1 MDKAL
6 WKRLTV
12 VVILRWTRS
21 ILLTQNR
28 INQIGTMGSHIS
40 DKEILKI
47 KQQFLALDVDG
58 GCNITPV
65 LLRSLLDNPKS
76 IMSEN
81 DANDLIKELGLDR
94 NGGMD
99 SCEFLIQL
107 SNRKDTDLKEA
118 LHRAIT
124 LRSPIRKEFKNLD
137 TNEDGHI
144 TPKEFRNI
152 MKKHKGMLSDKQL
165 ETMVKEAKKNDAGKI
180 DYDEFAFGIT
190 NRVLMHNMYGI
201 F

>member
-1 MDKAL
+1 ME
-6 WKRLTV
+6 T
-12 VVILRWTRS
+12 TQRS
-21 ILLTQNR
+21 SYSTFNEIKPFNKKT
-28 INQIGTMGSHIS
+28 INQIDTMGSHIS

-47 KQQFLALDVDG
+47 KQQFLSFDVDG
-58 GCNITPV
+58 GCKITPM
-65 LLRSLLDNPKS
+65 LLRSLLENPKS
-76 IMSEN
+76 AMSEN
-81 DANDLIKELGLDR
+81 DTNDLINELGLDR

-107 SNRKDTDLKEA
+107 SNRKDTELKEA

-124 LRSPIRKEFKNLD
+124 IRSPIRKEFKSLD

-152 MKKHKGMLSDKQL
+152 MKKHKGMMSDKQL
-165 ETMVKEAKKNDAGKI
+165 EAMVKEAKKNDAGKI

-190 NRVLMHNMYGI
+190 NRLLMHNMYGI